1 MSTRRLVFVFSLFL
15 SHAVSFAQ
23 DTLLT
28 KYPNTQQRW
37 EKIFIEDQK
46 VAENIYHENGT
57 PWMTVTYDE
66 DRTENWKWF
75 HANGNPFF
83 EATII
88 DDQLQ
93 GRYRIWYENGQLAEE
108 LIFID
113 RLENGPATFFHPD
126 GQLAMRGEYE
136 MGEMSG
142 NWEFFSQDGSPA
154 DGEWQWQFAALPQFT
169 RMSGSLQ
176 NGNPIGTW
184 VYRTTATSDNGE
196 QQELKWVR

>member
-1 MSTRRLVFVFSLFL
+1 M
-15 SHAVSFAQ
+15 
-23 DTLLT
+23 
-28 KYPNTQQRW
+28 
-37 EKIFIEDQK
+37 EDQK

-75 HANGNPFF
+75 HSNGNPFF

-113 RLENGPATFFHPD
+113 RLENGPSTFFHPN
-126 GQLAMRGEYE
+126 GQLAMSGEYE
-136 MGEMSG
+136 RGMMTGD
-142 NWEFFSQDGSPA
+142 WLFSAPDGSPA
-154 DGEWQWQFAALPQFT
+154 EGEWQWQFAALPQFT
-169 RMSGSLQ
+169 RM
-176 NGNPIGTW
+176 NGWLENGYPVGTW
-184 VYRTTATSDNGE
+184 VYRTTATSKNGQ